1 MEGSRHSQSI
11 RAICGVCGGTGLEM
25 VGRDTRSGWNTWL
38 SWKSLTSLIPTRKL
52 TTASILL
59 SLCWMPPV
67 VGCMLNIPSSF
78 KGLEAWNRKL
88 TGFSEKCF
96 QINFSWCLF
105 LKVHTPEIRLGKHS
119 VPVVSCSVE
128 FVWEKKKKVQP
139 WTLNGAQCESGGLQ
153 RCRFKSSCWCFLKTS
168 HVFCYWP
175 AAWNSE
181 H

>member
-1 MEGSRHSQSI
+1 
-11 RAICGVCGGTGLEM
+11 M

-38 SWKSLTSLIPTRKL
+38 NWKSLPSLILTRKL

-59 SLCWMPPV
+59 SLCWMSPV
-67 VGCMLNIPSSF
+67 VGWMLNIPSSSRAR
-78 KGLEAWNRKL
+78 KPGNREL
-88 TGFSEKCF
+88 TGLSEKCF

-105 LKVHTPEIRLGKHS
+105 LKVHTPELRLGKHS
-119 VPVVSCSVE
+119 MPVVSCSAE
-128 FVWEKKKKVQP
+128 FVWEKNVQP
-139 WTLNGAQCESGGLQ
+139 WTLNEAQCESGGLQ
-153 RCRFKSSCWCFLKTS
+153 RCRFKSSRWRFLKTS